1 MTRNDYDLIVDA
13 FNLSLDLGPKKE
25 ENWDYYKT
33 VTIDDLLSELSFT
46 YLQATVADGLVD
58 DEDFEYC
65 DEGDENVLGVKPTKE
80 ELN

>member
-13 FNLSLDLGPKKE
+13 FNLSLDLSSKKE

-33 VTIDDLLSELSFT
+33 VTIDELLNELSFT
-46 YLQATVADGLVD
+46 YLQATVADELAY
-58 DEDFEYC
+58 DED
-65 DEGDENVLGVKPTKE
+65 DENVLGVKPTKG

>member
-13 FNLSLDLGPKKE
+13 FNLSLDLSSKKE

-33 VTIDDLLSELSFT
+33 VTIDALLNELSFA
-46 YLQATVADGLVD
+46 YLEATVADELADFEDD
-58 DEDFEYC
+58 DEDDKEEC
-65 DEGDENVLGVKPTKE
+65 VLGVKPTKE